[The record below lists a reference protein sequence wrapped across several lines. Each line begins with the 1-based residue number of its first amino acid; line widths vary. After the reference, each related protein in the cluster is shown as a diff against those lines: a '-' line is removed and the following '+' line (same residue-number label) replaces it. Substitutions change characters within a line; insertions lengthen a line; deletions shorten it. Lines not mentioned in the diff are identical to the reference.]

1 MLDPNRTVTNTCKR
15 LNADFSLIYNN
26 AEAKWVASIYKVGG
40 QIIASAT
47 AENPEEVLWSLMKSI
62 E

>member
-1 MLDPNRTVTNTCKR
+1 MLDPNRTITNTCRR

-40 QIIASAT
+40 QVIASTT
-47 AENPEEVLWSLMKSI
+47 AENPEEVLWQLLSSVK
-62 E
+62 